1 MIDWSAG
8 ETVLNEISSISQ
20 VHIDQPDD
28 EKVIPWSEGKGLWAI
43 LNRLVSDLNGVDV
56 ITFFVQNP
64 YAFDSAE
71 GLSVRIGRAP
81 ERIEPV
87 LERLVEAGFLRT
99 GDLDGMRIYQ
109 MTDDPHHRQT
119 LQQYVTWLREGFHW
133 ARMVMDRDG

>member
-1 MIDWSAG
+1 M
-8 ETVLNEISSISQ
+8 NEIGSISQ
-20 VHIDQPDD
+20 VHTDRPED
-28 EKVIPWSEGKGLWAI
+28 EKVIPWSEGKDLWAT

-87 LERLVEAGFLRT
+87 LAQLVEAGFLRT
-99 GDLDGMRIYQ
+99 GDLGGTRIYQ
-109 MTDDPHHRQT
+109 MTDDEHRRQT

>member
-1 MIDWSAG
+1 
-8 ETVLNEISSISQ
+8 VLNEIGSISQ
-20 VHIDQPDD
+20 VHIDRPDD
-28 EKVIPWSEGKGLWAI
+28 DKVIPWSEGQGLWAT

-71 GLSVRIGRAP
+71 GLAVRIGRAP

-99 GDLDGMRIYQ
+99 GDLDGMHIYQ
-109 MTDDPHHRQT
+109 MADDAHHRQT

-133 ARMVMDRDG
+133 ARMVMDRDP